1 MKKYKVL
8 PNKKFMFDFHDH
20 NSQHSAFAVE
30 GNLVEY
36 EGNQVYVTIGDER
49 IHTLN
54 YSWIVLKAVTDGIL
68 EEIV

>member
-8 PNKKFMFDFHDH
+8 PGKKFMYDFHDN
-20 NSQHSAFAVE
+20 NSQQSANAVE
-30 GNLVEY
+30 GDLVECK
-36 EGNQVYVTIGDER
+36 GNQVYVTTGDER

-68 EEIV
+68 EEI